1 MMVSIMQNQEGS
13 GNDERE
19 LVIQAR
25 GLTRRFGALTAVNK
39 LDIDI
44 HRSEV
49 FGFLGPNGAGKSTLI
64 RMLVGL
70 MTPTE
75 GTAQVLGNN
84 IPKDAD
90 RLRSKIG
97 YMTQKFS
104 LYEDLSV
111 GENLEFAAQIYG
123 LSGRR
128 KKERIEEILEDFDLM
143 DVREKRPAVMS
154 GGWKQR
160 LALATSMIHKPE
172 LLFLD
177 EPTSGVDPSSRRL
190 FWKKLFE
197 LAARGTTILVSTHYM
212 DEAVRCHRICMLQD
226 GCIRAVGTPADM
238 TASLEGRIIEL
249 SADPLE
255 KAMEV
260 ITSQP
265 FVDAVT
271 QMGSKAHV
279 LLALDGPSDR
289 DASRQLF
296 EMLRDAGFDEPQ
308 AEPAEPNLEDVFVVH
323 TKCAGPDE
331 GE

>member
-1 MMVSIMQNQEGS
+1 MPKQEES
-13 GNDERE
+13 GKNNRE
-19 LVIQAR
+19 SVIQAR
-25 GLTRRFGALTAVNK
+25 GLTRRFGALTAVNR

-70 MTPTE
+70 MSPTE
-75 GTAQVLGNN
+75 GTAQVLGND
-84 IPKDAD
+84 IPKDSD
-90 RLRSKIG
+90 KLRSQIG

-111 GENLEFAAQIYG
+111 GENLDFAAQIYG
-123 LSGRR
+123 LSGET
-128 KKERIEEILEDFDLM
+128 KKTRINEVLEDFDLAEM
-143 DVREKRPAVMS
+143 CDKRPAVMS

-172 LLFLD
+172 ILFLD

-226 GCIRAVGTPADM
+226 GCLKAVGTPAEL
-238 TASLEGRIIEL
+238 TASLKGRIVEL
-249 SADPLE
+249 SAEPIE
-255 KAMEV
+255 KAME
-260 ITSQP
+260 IIHSQP
-265 FVDAVT
+265 FVDVVT
-271 QMGSKAHV
+271 QLGSEAHV
-279 LLALDGPSDR
+279 LLTPEAPSDE
-289 DASRQLF
+289 DAARQL
-296 EMLRDAGFDEPQ
+296 LGILQNAGFEQPKV
-308 AEPAEPNLEDVFVVH
+308 EPAEPNLEDVFVAQ
-323 TKCAGPDE
+323 TQCAYPGE
-331 GE
+331 GK

>member
-1 MMVSIMQNQEGS
+1 MQEKTES
-13 GNDERE
+13 RDRE

-44 HRSEV
+44 YRSEV

-70 MTPTE
+70 MLPTE
-75 GTAQVLGNN
+75 GSAQVLGNS

-90 RLRSKIG
+90 KLRSKIG

-111 GENLEFAAQIYG
+111 EENLDFAARIYG
-123 LSGRR
+123 LSG
-128 KKERIEEILEDFDLM
+128 KKKKTRIDEVLEDFDLAA
-143 DVREKRPAVMS
+143 RRSKRPAVMS

-197 LAARGTTILVSTHYM
+197 LTARGTTILVSTHYM

-226 GCIRAVGTPADM
+226 GCLRAVGTPADM
-238 TASLEGRIIEL
+238 TSSLEGRIVEL

-255 KAMEV
+255 RAMEIIQGEPYV
-260 ITSQP
+260 EI
-265 FVDAVT
+265 VT
-271 QMGSKAHV
+271 QLGNKAHV
-279 LLALDGPSDR
+279 LLTVEAPSDIE
-289 DASRQLF
+289 AAGKLLELLQSSGF
-296 EMLRDAGFDEPQ
+296 ERAM
-308 AEPAEPNLEDVFVVH
+308 AEPAEPNLEDVFVSH
-323 TKCAGPDE
+323 TQCVYPSE

>member
-1 MMVSIMQNQEGS
+1 MIEQVES
-13 GNDERE
+13 GKNNGDF
-19 LVIQAR
+19 VIRTR
-25 GLTRRFGALTAVNK
+25 GLTRRFGPLTAVNK

-44 HRSEV
+44 RRSEV

-70 MTPTE
+70 MSPTE
-75 GTAQVLGNN
+75 GTAQVLGNE
-84 IPKDAD
+84 IPKDAQK
-90 RLRSKIG
+90 LRSQIG

-123 LSGRR
+123 LSGKR
-128 KKERIEEILEDFDLM
+128 KKARIAEILEDFGLA
-143 DVREKRPAVMS
+143 DVRDKRPAVMS

-226 GCIRAVGTPADM
+226 GCLRAVGAPADL
-238 TASLEGRIIEL
+238 TASLEGRIIEI
-249 SADPLE
+249 SAEPLE
-255 KAMEV
+255 EAMEV
-260 ITSQP
+260 INSQP
-265 FVDAVT
+265 VVDAVT
-271 QMGSKAHV
+271 QMGRTAHV
-279 LLALDGPSDR
+279 LLTSDAPSDK
-289 DASRQLF
+289 DAARQFL
-296 EMLRDAGFDEPQ
+296 EILRDAGFAKPL
-308 AEPAEPNLEDVFVVH
+308 AEVAEPNLEDVFVVH
-323 TKCAGPDE
+323 TQCEQLGE